1 MPMFIMKI
9 NDDEKEET
17 EKMRKKE
24 DVRSRTTRGQTL
36 VQEETSETGKVGE
49 CIVWIIVNVLLN
61 LVPYGY
67 MGLDRNLIL
76 KIYIESVHI
85 SMHMSSAYTK
95 MDVYM
100 DECMYTNLFLFAFLP
115 WGNRIITSPNTT

>member
-24 DVRSRTTRGQTL
+24 DVRSKTIRGQTL

-49 CIVWIIVNVLLN
+49 CIV
-61 LVPYGY
+61 
-67 MGLDRNLIL
+67 
-76 KIYIESVHI
+76 
-85 SMHMSSAYTK
+85 
-95 MDVYM
+95 
-100 DECMYTNLFLFAFLP
+100 
-115 WGNRIITSPNTT
+115 

>member
-1 MPMFIMKI
+1 
-9 NDDEKEET
+9 
-17 EKMRKKE
+17 
-24 DVRSRTTRGQTL
+24 
-36 VQEETSETGKVGE
+36 
-49 CIVWIIVNVLLN
+49 
-61 LVPYGY
+61 

-85 SMHMSSAYTK
+85 SMHMPSAYTK

-115 WGNRIITSPNTT
+115 